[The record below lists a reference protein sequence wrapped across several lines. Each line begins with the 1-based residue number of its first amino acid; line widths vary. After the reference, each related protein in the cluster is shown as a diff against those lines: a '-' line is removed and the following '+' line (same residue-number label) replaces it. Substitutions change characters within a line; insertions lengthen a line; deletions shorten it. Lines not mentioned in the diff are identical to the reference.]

1 MRCSVAVLAVG
12 LVWFASGSAIHISAS
27 QGSPRQASASQQDV
41 LPALLVEVRGLRAA
55 IEQMASAGPRVQ
67 LALGRVQLQEQRVN
81 NLLRRLEES
90 RSHLAEA
97 QRNYDRLQQE
107 QQNIAAAIR
116 DPRPEGPPVAEL
128 QLQQRVTQQE
138 LERLSADVQRM
149 TAEAT
154 TLDADLAAEQGRWID
169 LNQRMEALEQSLVR
183 K

>member
-1 MRCSVAVLAVG
+1 MSNHEIQCRRSRSRLGLFRERISDSYQRLAG
-12 LVWFASGSAIHISAS
+12 GAQTNLSIPG
-27 QGSPRQASASQQDV
+27 G
-41 LPALLVEVRGLRAA
+41 RAA
-55 IEQMASAGPRVQ
+55 GPPRRSPWASRRHGAD
-67 LALGRVQLQEQRVN
+67 GRVQLQEQRVN

-107 QQNIAAAIR
+107 QQNIADAIR
-116 DPRPEGPPVAEL
+116 DPRPDGPPVAEL
-128 QLQQRVTQQE
+128 QVQQRATQQE
-138 LERLSADVQRM
+138 LERLSADIQRM

>member
-12 LVWFASGSAIHISAS
+12 LVCFASGSPIPISAS
-27 QGSPRQASASQQDV
+27 QGSPRQASASQEDV

-90 RSHLAEA
+90 RSHVAEA

-149 TAEAT
+149 TAETT